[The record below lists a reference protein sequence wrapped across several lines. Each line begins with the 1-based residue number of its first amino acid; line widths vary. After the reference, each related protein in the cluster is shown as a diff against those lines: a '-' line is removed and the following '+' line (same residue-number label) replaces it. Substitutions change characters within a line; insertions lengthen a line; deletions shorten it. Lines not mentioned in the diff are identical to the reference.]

1 MSLFSISDASSLSRQ
16 AQLRLDRAI
25 EVAETFI
32 YKFDENDW
40 ASLTKNVFGYSLNNV
55 PGNVLVSMLDNRA
68 LKGKA
73 GAYLGSIGALGQQ
86 IFLNSELLE
95 QADDNFVIALL
106 LEEYGHHLDY
116 VINSGVDTFG
126 DEGAIFSYLV
136 RGLDAPIFEKNEK
149 DTFRLLVGQSYFDVE
164 SSNSALSFFR
174 TTPDGQ
180 EIPASASSVGG
191 ILLQLTGLNGTSIYT
206 QAAASGL
213 YKGFFENATGSV
225 GTQSGIDF
233 SVLGGGLS
241 RVSMRWTIEDGDT
254 DSGNFDY
261 NNVQLGINNVPID
274 SASNLT
280 AYSHDQNG
288 DATSIRSGFLMGR
301 LQPVG

>member
-16 AQLRLDRAI
+16 SELRLNRAI
-25 EVAETFI
+25 EVAEAFI
-32 YKFDENDW
+32 YRFDENDW

-55 PGNVLVSMLDNRA
+55 PGNVLVSILDNRA

-116 VINSGVDTFG
+116 VINSGMDTFG

-149 DTFRLLVGQSYFDVE
+149 EAIFDLLELEREELMEQDNLITGFNIGINDGSDAGQTVMHCHVHLIPRRKGDMDDPRGGVRGVIPEKQSY
-164 SSNSALSFFR
+164 
-174 TTPDGQ
+174 
-180 EIPASASSVGG
+180 
-191 ILLQLTGLNGTSIYT
+191 
-206 QAAASGL
+206 
-213 YKGFFENATGSV
+213 
-225 GTQSGIDF
+225 
-233 SVLGGGLS
+233 
-241 RVSMRWTIEDGDT
+241 
-254 DSGNFDY
+254 
-261 NNVQLGINNVPID
+261 
-274 SASNLT
+274 
-280 AYSHDQNG
+280 H
-288 DATSIRSGFLMGR
+288 
-301 LQPVG
+301 

>member
-16 AQLRLDRAI
+16 ARLRLDRAI

-55 PGNVLVSMLDNRA
+55 PGNVLVSLLDNRA

-126 DEGAIFSYLV
+126 DEGAIFSCLV
-136 RGLDAPIFEKNEK
+136 
-149 DTFRLLVGQSYFDVE
+149 
-164 SSNSALSFFR
+164 SNFISVKRVFF
-174 TTPDGQ
+174 
-180 EIPASASSVGG
+180 
-191 ILLQLTGLNGTSIYT
+191 L
-206 QAAASGL
+206 
-213 YKGFFENATGSV
+213 FF
-225 GTQSGIDF
+225 I
-233 SVLGGGLS
+233 
-241 RVSMRWTIEDGDT
+241 
-254 DSGNFDY
+254 
-261 NNVQLGINNVPID
+261 
-274 SASNLT
+274 
-280 AYSHDQNG
+280 
-288 DATSIRSGFLMGR
+288 
-301 LQPVG
+301 